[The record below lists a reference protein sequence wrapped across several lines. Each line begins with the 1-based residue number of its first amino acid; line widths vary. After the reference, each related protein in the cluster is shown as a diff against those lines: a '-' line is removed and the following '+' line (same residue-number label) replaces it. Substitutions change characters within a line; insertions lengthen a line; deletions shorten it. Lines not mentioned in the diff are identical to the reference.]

1 MSEVWLSESNFNGS
15 TSVILLGDVSL
26 EILDLLS
33 KEYPLGVLWICS
45 EKNNL
50 EHPPNTTLINSSSDS
65 EKLSKIFSDFILL
78 NYSCVPSVKVSKAIS
93 NDSSHDY
100 ARILELVISQI
111 NSAMRARKTRSENG
125 YIRQNQVFKNL
136 AGYLSNRLP
145 DDCSSIGNGALGVV
159 VGAGPSL
166 DKTLPLLKEGLH
178 RPLIVAADSTLFAL
192 KNAGINP
199 DFVVSIDPE
208 KSFESCSI
216 SGYTPGVAILSSQ
229 SHPSWTKQWGNNC
242 CFLSGRVVTED
253 WLAEKGISKTKLL
266 AVNNAGLTALAFAEF
281 LNTAAILTVGMDLAG
296 GNQGEQ
302 RYAENTNRSHIQT
315 FSSHFHKI
323 PGNYQDTVLSP
334 FLSDWEETSNYCQ
347 KISLSKMVI
356 NLNDRGAKLAGAT
369 LIHPDQVDELK
380 KALLENLSPFNA
392 ENNNLLSSTKSLK
405 GQGLNQLLCTL
416 AKHCDDCW
424 LDFDKLDTEN
434 KFSMINFLRARLA
447 NKDFASLMGDFAF
460 ATIPTITSEKQP
472 SDGEL
477 KSMCLELQHLIWKLE
492 DAIVETE
499 PNEEFLIRF
508 FTEKFT

>member
-15 TSVILLGDVSL
+15 SSVIILGDVPL

-33 KEYPLGVLWICS
+33 KEYPLGILWICS

-50 EHPPNTTLINSSSDS
+50 ELPPNTTLIKSSSDS
-65 EKLSKIFSDFILL
+65 ERLIKIFSDFILL
-78 NYSCVPSVKVSKAIS
+78 NYNCVPSVKASKAIL

-100 ARILELVISQI
+100 AKILELISSQI
-111 NSAMRARKTRSENG
+111 NSALRARKTRAENG
-125 YIRQNQVFKNL
+125 YIRQNQVFINL
-136 AGYLSNRLP
+136 AGYLSRRLP
-145 DDCSSIGNGALGVV
+145 DDCNSIGDGALAVV

-166 DKTLPLLKEGLH
+166 DKTLPLLKNGFH
-178 RPLIVAADSTLFAL
+178 RPVIVAADSCLYAL
-192 KNAGINP
+192 KNVGIDP

-208 KSFESCSI
+208 KSFESCSL
-216 SGYTPGVAILSSQ
+216 SGYTPGIAILSSQ
-229 SHPSWTKQWGNNC
+229 SHPSWAKQWGNNC

-266 AVNNAGLTALAFAEF
+266 AVNNAGLTALAFADF

-323 PGNYQDTVLSP
+323 PGNYQDTVLTP

-347 KISLSKMVI
+347 KISGSKMII
-356 NLNDRGAKLAGAT
+356 NLNDRGAKLTGTT

-380 KALLENLSPFNA
+380 TALMENLSPFNPK
-392 ENNNLLSSTKSLK
+392 NINLLSSTKSLK
-405 GQGLNQLLCTL
+405 GQGLNQLLCSL

-424 LDFDKLDTEN
+424 LDFEKLDMEN

-460 ATIPTITSEKQP
+460 ATIPAITSEEQP
-472 SDGEL
+472 SEHEL
-477 KSMCLELQHLIWKLE
+477 KNMCVELQCLIWKLE
-492 DAIVETE
+492 DAIIETE
-499 PNEEFLIRF
+499 PDQDFLTRF